1 VRRTLD
7 APEFFAPLPLVAVA
21 VMAINDHWLKAL
33 LHDPITGKLS
43 DLAGCFFLPLYTS
56 ALLGLAVRWP
66 RERRLLVGAV
76 ATAVFFAAI
85 KLSAEA
91 AGVVSAASAHAL
103 GWLGLSAW
111 FHLTADPTDL
121 IALPMVIFA
130 YTYGAMP
137 SQTHA
142 ARVPA

>member
-1 VRRTLD
+1 MRRTLD
-7 APEFFAPLPLVAVA
+7 APEFFAPLSLAAVA
-21 VMAINDHWLKAL
+21 VMVINDHWLKPL

-43 DLAGCFFLPLYTS
+43 DLAGCFFLPLYLS
-56 ALLGLAVRWP
+56 ALLGLVVRWS
-66 RERRLLVGAV
+66 RERRLMVGAV

-85 KLSAEA
+85 KLSAGA
-91 AGVVSAASAHAL
+91 ADVVSVASAHAL
-103 GWLGLSAW
+103 GWIGVSAW

-130 YTYGAMP
+130 YAYGAMQ